1 MAMDDVKTASKEE
14 LAQWL
19 NELREQRKKGYE
31 HSKRSTRKAPGPYAD
46 IDDELA
52 QRILDEMMK
61 DNGG

>member
-1 MAMDDVKTASKEE
+1 MVMDDVKTASKEE

-31 HSKRSTRKAPGPYAD
+31 HSKRSKKRTSGLYAD
-46 IDDELA
+46 VDNELA
-52 QRILDEMMK
+52 QRVLDEMMK